1 MKFLPWKQ
9 CVGNKTIVRLNN
21 LKPTLLTVK
30 WNLIKERVVT
40 NETESVSCI
49 IEDEN
54 GKVICAIDSE
64 MADAYGKMIQK
75 APEMFAAIKQFIE
88 GIDNGKLK
96 PRETY
101 NKFSEIISRVKE

>member
-1 MKFLPWKQ
+1 M
-9 CVGNKTIVRLNN
+9 
-21 LKPTLLTVK
+21 K
-30 WNLIKERVVT
+30 WNLIKERVIRD
-40 NETESVSCI
+40 ETEIVSCI

-54 GKVICAIDSE
+54 GKTVCAIESE
-64 MADAYGKMIQK
+64 MADSYGKMIQK

-101 NKFSEIISRVKE
+101 NRFTEIVSKVRE